1 MKISKKTLRK
11 LLIQSLENRYAM
23 DAAGFE
29 AETVIC
35 DLPLPETSVED
46 VSFFAFAPE
55 AGEAHVMSFSLFS
68 EEVFVESPVDETE
81 VATAYSVVTLDG
93 EEVVEYYTIDASEPK
108 EAVNFVVYKTD
119 VSEVAEETE
128 GIDKSF
134 YRTFTVSN
142 DSEEGI
148 EVIIE
153 TTSFEEEPEVV
164 ICYFDENTGEAIP
177 LPEVY
182 EVEKEETVV
191 EDLGDVKVVNLT
203 GEEGFTDCVVLNY
216 GSIPSTEDP
225 DVMTATSTD
234 YEVVEVID
242 ATMVQ
247 RTNVPMEMT
256 TTALPTWDD
265 CDLNQDGKVSALDA
279 ILMFNFFNTYFQS
292 FFSGRVS
299 VAESAEFEIEQ
310 VDINGDS
317 RFSPI
322 DVLVVINDLNES
334 TNGNSLMSSDLTEL
348 DSGLMNPPADEGTA
362 AARMADAWLTLG
374 ITTSVTSHLKDA
386 SWELTIDEA
395 GSVTASDG
403 ETKIVADVSKDGI
416 VSINGVA
423 TEWVVTLID
432 NVPSF
437 TFASDVD
444 ETDDQYAADFI
455 DAALLEL
462 Y

>member
-29 AETVIC
+29 AEIVVC
-35 DLPLPETSVED
+35 DLPLPETGVED

-55 AGEAHVMSFSLFS
+55 AGEARVMSFSVFS
-68 EEVFVESPVDETE
+68 EEEFVESPVDETE
-81 VATAYSVVTLDG
+81 VASVYSVTTLDG
-93 EEVVEYYTIDASEPK
+93 EEVVEYFTIDASEPN
-108 EAVNFVVYKTD
+108 EAVDFVVYKTD
-119 VSEVAEETE
+119 VSEVVEEID

-134 YRTFTVSN
+134 YRTLTVSN
-142 DSEEGI
+142 ISEEGT

-153 TTSFEEEPEVV
+153 ATSIEEEPEVV
-164 ICYFDENTGEAIP
+164 ICYFDEITGDAIP

-182 EVEKEETVV
+182 EVEKEETAV
-191 EDLGDVKVVNLT
+191 EDLGEIEVVNFT
-203 GEEGFTDCVVLNY
+203 AEEGFTDCVVLNY

-225 DVMTATSTD
+225 NVMTVTSTG
-234 YEVVEVID
+234 YEVAEVVD
-242 ATMVQ
+242 ELEEQSTDLSNQMVTGWYQ
-247 RTNVPMEMT
+247 
-256 TTALPTWDD
+256 WDD
-265 CDLNQDGKVSALDA
+265 CDLNRDGKVSALDA
-279 ILMFNFFNTYFQS
+279 ILMFNFFNTHFQS
-292 FFSGRVS
+292 FFSSEVS
-299 VAESAEFEIEQ
+299 VAENLGFVVDQ
-310 VDINGDS
+310 MDINGDS

-322 DVLVVINDLNES
+322 DILVVINDVNES
-334 TNGNSLMSSDLTEL
+334 SALSLINSDVTGVE
-348 DSGLMNPPADEGTA
+348 SGLINPPVDEGIA
-362 AARMADAWLTLG
+362 AARIADALLTLG

-403 ETKIVADVSKDGI
+403 ETDIVADVSKDGV

-444 ETDDQYAADFI
+444 ESDDQYAADFI

>member
-29 AETVIC
+29 AETVDC

-55 AGEAHVMSFSLFS
+55 AGEARMMSFSAFS
-68 EEVFVESPVDETE
+68 EEEFVESPAAETD

-108 EAVNFVVYKTD
+108 EAVDFVVYKTD
-119 VSEVAEETE
+119 VSEVAEETD

-134 YRTFTVSN
+134 YRTVTVSN
-142 DSEEGI
+142 VSEEGTEAI
-148 EVIIE
+148 FE
-153 TTSFEEEPEVV
+153 TTSFEEVPEVV
-164 ICYFDENTGEAIP
+164 ICYFDENTGELIQ
-177 LPEVY
+177 LPEVE
-182 EVEKEETVV
+182 EVEKEEVAV
-191 EDLGDVKVVNLT
+191 EDLGEIEVVNLT
-203 GEEGFTDCVVLNY
+203 AEEGFTDCVVLNN
-216 GSIPSTEDP
+216 GPFASSEDP
-225 DVMTATSTD
+225 DVMTVTSTG
-234 YEVVEVID
+234 YEVVEVVNELEEQSTD
-242 ATMVQ
+242 PSNLSVTGWY
-247 RTNVPMEMT
+247 R
-256 TTALPTWDD
+256 WDER
-265 CDLNQDGKVSALDA
+265 DLNEDGKVSALDA
-279 ILMFNFFNTYFQS
+279 IMMFNFFNSYFQS
-292 FFSGRVS
+292 FFSSEVS
-299 VAESAEFEIEQ
+299 VAENLGFVVDQ
-310 VDINGDS
+310 MDINGDS

-322 DVLVVINDLNES
+322 DILVVINDLNES
-334 TNGNSLMSSDLTEL
+334 SAGSTLMNSDVTGL
-348 DSGLMNPPADEGTA
+348 DNGLMNPPADEGTA
-362 AARMADAWLTLG
+362 AARIADAWLTLG

-403 ETKIVADVSKDGI
+403 ETEIVADVSKDGV

>member
-1 MKISKKTLRK
+1 MKISKNTLRK

-29 AETVIC
+29 AETVVC

-46 VSFFAFAPE
+46 VSFFAFASE
-55 AGEAHVMSFSLFS
+55 AGEPLVMSFSVFS
-68 EEVFVESPVDETE
+68 EEEFVDSPVDETE

-93 EEVVEYYTIDASEPK
+93 EEVVEYYTIDASEPN
-108 EAVNFVVYKTD
+108 EAVDVVMYKTD
-119 VSEVAEETE
+119 VSEAVEEID

-134 YRTFTVSN
+134 YRTLTVSN
-142 DSEEGI
+142 VSEEGT
-148 EVIIE
+148 EVIVE
-153 TTSFEEEPEVV
+153 ATSIEEEPVVV
-164 ICYFDENTGEAIP
+164 ICYFDEITGEAIP

-182 EVEKEETVV
+182 ELEKGETGA
-191 EDLGDVKVVNLT
+191 EDLGEFEVVDWTAEDYLIRPVLVSYNPHPSDEIFDVITV
-203 GEEGFTDCVVLNY
+203 
-216 GSIPSTEDP
+216 
-225 DVMTATSTD
+225 TSTD
-234 YEVVEVID
+234 TELVEVVDE
-242 ATMVQ
+242 TMVQ
-247 RTNVPMEMT
+247 RTDVPLELT
-256 TTALPTWDD
+256 TTSIPTWDD
-265 CDLNQDGKVSALDA
+265 CDLNQDGKVSVLDA

-292 FFSGRVS
+292 YFNGGVS
-299 VAESAEFEIEQ
+299 VAESAEFEIDQ
-310 VDINGDS
+310 VDINGDT

-322 DVLVVINDLNES
+322 DILVVINDLNES
-334 TNGNSLMSSDLTEL
+334 SAAGSLLNSDVTGL
-348 DSGLMNPPADEGTA
+348 DSGLINPPADEGIA
-362 AARMADAWLTLG
+362 AARIADALLTLG

-403 ETKIVADVSKDGI
+403 ETEIVADVSKDGV

-444 ETDDQYAADFI
+444 ESDDQFAADFI